1 MSDALRD
8 RRSVAIV
15 GIGCRFPG
23 GVEDPEGFWRMLLEG
38 RDAISEI
45 PADRID
51 LNRFFDE
58 RPATPGRM
66 MTRWGGFLSH
76 IDELDAGFFGIAPV
90 EAECMD
96 PHQRLLLETAWEAL
110 DDAGEDIAAL
120 EGTNAAVYMGQWT
133 SDFENRVFTDP
144 DRITFPMTMGSGR
157 YGAAARLSYVLGL
170 RGPCLSIDAACSS
183 GLACVHLAVQSLR
196 AGECELALAGGANLI
211 LQPHIHIAYSQ
222 SRMMAP
228 DGRCKFGD
236 ASGNGYVRSEGVGVV
251 VLKSLEKAQR
261 DGDHVYAV
269 IRGSAVN
276 NDGRSSGSMG
286 RPSRIGQI
294 ELLRQAYDD
303 ADVAPAA
310 VGYVEAHGT
319 GTRAGDPVEL
329 GALSQVLGEGREPGR
344 HAWVGSIK
352 TNIGHTEA
360 TAGVAGLI
368 KAALVLRNGAIPPS
382 LHFNQPNPTIPWSD
396 LPLKIATQIIDWPKA
411 EGSPTRVASVSAYGI
426 GGTNAH
432 VVLEEAPALMRVP
445 SAVHPAVANLL
456 VLSARSPES
465 LRALARRYAEW
476 TEAHPE
482 VPIEALCWNASI
494 RRTALSHRAFF
505 VSRNRESLIDSLR
518 DYAEGCAAAPAEVAA
533 DGAPRR
539 VCFVVPGQGAQ
550 WLGMARELSREQ
562 PVFREALEEC
572 DRAMRP
578 YADWSLVEQLTANP
592 GDGTF
597 RLEEIDVIQPV
608 LVAIAIAYAN
618 LWRSLGI
625 EPAAVVGHSM
635 GEVGAAYIAGVLDLG
650 QAMRIICRRSALMR
664 RTSGMGAMALVDLS
678 MDDARVRLC
687 GRETE
692 VSVAVSNSPRS
703 SVISGAPDAVAAV
716 IAELER
722 DGIFC
727 RLVRVDVAS
736 HSPQM
741 EPLARELE
749 VDLAN
754 LQPRSERMAIVSTV
768 FARKAEGREFDAGY
782 WARNLRQPVMFSKAV
797 SALIEDG
804 ITTFV
809 ELGPHPVLVQSI
821 EQTAQACGESVTA
834 IACGRREEPELAT
847 FLAAVGAA
855 WCAGLPVDWNR
866 LMPDCQPRLS
876 LPLYP
881 WQRERLWTEA
891 ASQTAA
897 AGVVDAARSS
907 QHPLLERR
915 FDPAA
920 EGGACWETMLAP
932 TRFGWIADHRV
943 RGSVLFPGV
952 GYCEAA
958 LAAAAESRST
968 QRWAL
973 AHVEFLD
980 AWAVP
985 PGTSPRLQVRLQWSG
1000 EDHARF
1006 DVYGR
1011 GGDEDERW
1019 ERRATGVVVAADDVA
1034 PIAPMSGNA
1043 ATLSHDDLYAML
1055 DEAGLGYGPAFRGL
1069 REMKLGDAEGVA
1081 SVQLDTATLDPRARR
1096 YVAFPPVLDAA
1107 LQAIAGA
1114 ILQSEPS
1121 DSATPIPTRIG
1132 RLELLRP
1139 LPVDAALSVTFAR
1152 ASGDADIHDA
1162 HGELLAAMRG
1172 VVFERL
1178 RQSGAANLDG
1188 LLHCAKWIDADPGPA
1203 TAAIGTVVVVCPSAD
1218 TAQTLMQAL
1227 AAGGVRSV
1235 HVTSGDAVPRALTAL
1250 AGESARAQIVHMG
1263 ALECAGV
1270 GDSLDWIEA
1279 AWRQAGDDT
1288 LALAHGLGQVASGT
1302 PARVWLVT
1310 CGAVSAGEADSVPA
1324 LGASAL
1330 WGLGRVW
1337 AHEQPGLDVTLVD
1350 LEADGSPA
1358 LAGLVRAKPPQRQL
1372 ALRGG
1377 RWLRLRLSPLQ
1388 EDEDTAYDADPP
1400 SLRAEIS
1407 SPGEPD
1413 TLHWQAALRLEPSP
1427 HEVEIEVAHAGLN
1440 FMNLMSALGVYPGYE
1455 NGRGPLGIECAGR
1468 IVRVG
1473 ASVTNVRPGDEVVA
1487 IGHRCLQKHAPVHG
1501 DLVAPKPRSLASDA
1515 AAGTPI
1521 AFLTAIYALVHL
1533 ARIERGERVL
1543 VHSAAG
1549 GVGLAAL
1556 QVARRAGAEVL
1567 ATAGTE
1573 EKRALLR
1580 SMGVAHVFDSRG
1592 DFASAVRAATDGRG
1606 VDVVLNSLAGDAIA
1620 AGLEC
1625 LAPYGR
1631 FVELGKRDIYGGTRV
1646 ELGPFRAGL
1655 AYFAVDLDRMM
1666 HDRPALLGGM
1676 LRELMADLEAGKYRP
1691 LPVKTFAADDL
1702 VAAFKDLMPG
1712 IHVGKHV
1719 VSLEPA
1725 PARVRAAP
1733 YLRSRVRGDGC
1744 YVVSGGLGALG
1755 LEVARWLA
1763 RRGAGAVMLLGRGA
1777 PTPAA
1782 QRELREIEASGTRVL
1797 TAACDV
1803 ADREAL
1809 AAALE
1814 RARREGGPLRG
1825 VFHAAGTLADAT
1837 VGEMTP
1843 ERLRAPR
1850 DGKVMGAWNLDRLTE
1865 GDALDAFVMFSS
1877 VASLFGTPG
1886 QGNYAAAN
1894 AFLDALAQHRQARGK
1909 PGLAVAFGPVAAVGL
1924 AAASAVR
1931 GDSLRRLGFAGI
1943 EAATAIEAIDR
1954 LIAAG
1959 AAYAVCAEFDARRWN
1974 AALGR
1979 EDVLD
1984 LVERTEAADATR
1996 EAEPALRDALA
2007 ALPPGPPRRALME
2020 SAIKAEVG
2028 AVLRMVPQRVP
2039 SDRALKSLGLDSLM
2053 ALELRNRLEKRGGVP
2068 LSPTLAWNYPTVLAL
2083 SEHLAERLQV
2093 ALDSPAAP
2101 APAASIAAADSE
2113 FDALIDDIERM
2124 SDEEAREL
2132 LKGATP
2138 S

>member
-1 MSDALRD
+1 VSDALRD
-8 RRSVAIV
+8 RQSVAIV

-23 GVEDPEGFWRMLLEG
+23 GAEDVEGFWRMLLEG

-66 MTRWGGFLSH
+66 MTRRGGFLSR

-96 PHQRLLLETAWEAL
+96 PHQRLALETAWEAL
-110 DDAGEDIAAL
+110 EDAGEDIAAL

-157 YGAAARLSYVLGL
+157 YGTAARLSYVLGL

-261 DGDHVYAV
+261 DGDRIYAV

-286 RPSRIGQI
+286 RPSRIGQV
-294 ELLRQAYDD
+294 ELLRQAYAD
-303 ADVAPAA
+303 AGVAPAA

-344 HAWVGSIK
+344 HAWVGSVK

-382 LHFNQPNPTIPWSD
+382 LHFNQPNPTIPWAE
-396 LPLKIATQIIDWPKA
+396 LPLKIATQVIDWPKA
-411 EGSPTRVASVSAYGI
+411 EGAPARFAGVSAYGI

-432 VVLEEAPALMRVP
+432 VVLEEAPALSHAQ
-445 SAVHPAVANLL
+445 SAVRPAAANLL

-476 TEAHPE
+476 IEAHPE
-482 VPIEALCWNASI
+482 VPLEALCGNAAT
-494 RRTALSHRAFF
+494 RRTALSHRASF
-505 VSRNRESLIDSLR
+505 VSRDSQSLIESLRAYDE
-518 DYAEGCAAAPAEVAA
+518 DGAAAPAEIAA
-533 DGAPRR
+533 DGSPKR

-550 WLGMARELSREQ
+550 WLGMARELAREQ
-562 PVFREALEEC
+562 PVFREALEQC
-572 DRAMRP
+572 DRAMHP
-578 YADWSLVEQLTANP
+578 YADWSIVEQLAANP
-592 GDGTF
+592 GDGKY
-597 RLEEIDVIQPV
+597 RLEQIDVIQPV
-608 LVAIAIAYAN
+608 LVAVAIAYAQ

-625 EPAAVVGHSM
+625 EPAVVVGHSM

-664 RTSGMGAMALVDLS
+664 RTSGQGAMALVELS
-678 MDDARVRLC
+678 MDDARARLR
-687 GRETE
+687 GREAE

-703 SVISGAPDAVAAV
+703 SVISGAPNAVNAV
-716 IAELER
+716 ITELER

-741 EPLARELE
+741 EPLARELLAE
-749 VDLAN
+749 LADLRPSAG
-754 LQPRSERMAIVSTV
+754 RTAIVSTV
-768 FARKAEGREFDAGY
+768 LARKAEGSEFDAGY

-804 ITTFV
+804 ITTFI
-809 ELGPHPVLVQSI
+809 ELGPHPVLLPSI
-821 EQTAQACGESVTA
+821 EQTAQARGASVTA

-847 FLAAVGAA
+847 FLGAVGAA
-855 WCAGLPVDWNR
+855 WCAGLPVDWTR

-907 QHPLLERR
+907 HHPLLERR

-920 EGGACWETMLAP
+920 EGAACWETTLAP
-932 TRFGWIADHRV
+932 KRFGWIADHRV
-943 RGSVLFPGV
+943 RGSALFPGAA
-952 GYCEAA
+952 YCEAA
-958 LAAAAESRST
+958 LAAAAESRSDR
-968 QRWAL
+968 RWAL
-973 AHVEFLD
+973 AHIEFLA
-980 AWAVP
+980 AWAIP
-985 PGTSPRLQVRLQWSG
+985 TGTSPRLQVRLHWSG
-1000 EDHARF
+1000 GNHARF

-1019 ERRATGVVVAADDVA
+1019 ERRATGVVVSADGLA
-1034 PIAPMSGNA
+1034 PLAPMGGHA
-1043 ATLSHDDLYAML
+1043 ASLAHDDLYAML
-1055 DEAGLGYGPAFRGL
+1055 GEAGLGYGPAFRGL
-1069 REMKLGDAEGVA
+1069 HEVKLGDAQGVA
-1081 SVQLDTATLDPRARR
+1081 SVQLDTASLDPRARR
-1096 YVAFPPVLDAA
+1096 YMAFPPVLDAA
-1107 LQAIAGA
+1107 LQAIAAA
-1114 ILQSEPS
+1114 ILEREPG
-1121 DSATPIPTRIG
+1121 DAATPIPTRIG

-1139 LPVDAALSVTFAR
+1139 LPADAALTITFAP

-1162 HGELLAAMRG
+1162 HGEWLAAMRG

-1178 RQSGAANLDG
+1178 RQSAAAGLDAM
-1188 LLHCAKWIDADPGPA
+1188 LHRAEWVDAGPVPA
-1203 TAAIGTVVVVCPSAD
+1203 AAAIGSVVVVCPSAA
-1218 TAQTLMQAL
+1218 TVQPLMQAL
-1227 AAGGVRSV
+1227 AAEGVRSV
-1235 HVTSGDAVPRALTAL
+1235 HVTSGDAVAPAL
-1250 AGESARAQIVHMG
+1250 AGLAGEAARAQVVHMG
-1263 ALECAGV
+1263 ALECAQAGE
-1270 GDSLDWIEA
+1270 GLDWIED
-1279 AWRQAGDDT
+1279 AWRRTGDDT
-1288 LALAHGLGQVASGT
+1288 LAHARGLGQVAGGA

-1310 CGAVSAGEADSVPA
+1310 RGAVSSGEADGAPA
-1324 LGASAL
+1324 LGGSAL

-1350 LEADGSPA
+1350 LEADGSTA
-1358 LAGLVRAKPPQRQL
+1358 LAALVRAQPPQRQL

-1377 RWLRLRLSPLQ
+1377 RWLRLRLSAWQ
-1388 EDEDTAYDADPP
+1388 EDRDAACKPQAP

-1413 TLHWQAALRLEPSP
+1413 TLHWQAALRPEPLP

-1468 IVRVG
+1468 VVRVG
-1473 ASVTNVRPGDEVVA
+1473 AEVTNVRPGDEVVA
-1487 IGHRCLQKHAPVHG
+1487 IGHRCLQKHALVHG
-1501 DLVAPKPRSLASDA
+1501 DLTAPRPRGLASDA

-1543 VHSAAG
+1543 IHSAAG

-1556 QVARRAGAEVL
+1556 QVVRRAGAEVL

-1646 ELGPFRAGL
+1646 ELAPFRAGL
-1655 AYFAVDLDRMM
+1655 SYFAVDLDRMM
-1666 HDRPALLGGM
+1666 RERPALLGRM
-1676 LRELMADLEAGKYRP
+1676 LRELMADLEAEKYRP

-1712 IHVGKHV
+1712 THVGKHV
-1719 VSLEPA
+1719 VALEPA

-1733 YLRSRVRGDGC
+1733 YLHSRIRGDGC
-1744 YVVSGGLGALG
+1744 HVVSGGLGALG

-1777 PTPAA
+1777 PTPAV
-1782 QRELREIEASGTRVL
+1782 QCELREIEASGTRVL

-1814 RARREGGPLRG
+1814 RARREGGPLHG

-1959 AAYAVCAEFDARRWN
+1959 AAHAVCAEFDARCWN

-2028 AVLRMVPQRVP
+2028 AVLRMAPQRVP

-2083 SEHLAERLQV
+2083 AEHLAERLQV
-2093 ALDSPAAP
+2093 ALDAPAAP
-2101 APAASIAAADSE
+2101 AQAVSAPAAGSE
-2113 FDALIDDIERM
+2113 LDALIDDIERM
-2124 SDEEAREL
+2124 SDEEARAL
-2132 LKGATP
+2132 LNGVKP